1 MSDWYKDLFENYAR
15 AYDKESFTQGSIGEV
30 DFIEQEINFD
40 KSKKILDL
48 GCGTGRHAI
57 ELARRGYNV
66 IGVDLSASQLNRA
79 KEKAKENGVAVRF
92 MQEDARELNFMDE
105 FNLVIMIC
113 EGAFP
118 LMETDEMNY
127 KILENAARSLKS
139 KGKIIFTTLNGL
151 YPLFHSVK
159 DFVNSDIQGTSS
171 IENTFD
177 IMTFRDKSTVEV
189 TDDDG
194 EKKNLNCNERYYVPS
209 EITWYLK
216 SLKFE
221 TIDVCGCKLGNFSR
235 AYKLST
241 EDFEMLVI
249 AEKG

>member
-1 MSDWYKDLFENYAR
+1 VSDWYKDLFENYAR
-15 AYDKESFTQGSIGEV
+15 TYDKESFTQGTIGEV
-30 DFIEQEINFD
+30 DFIEQEINFN
-40 KSKKILDL
+40 KAKKILDL

-57 ELARRGYNV
+57 ELARRGYTV
-66 IGVDLSASQLNRA
+66 TGIDLSESQLQRA
-79 KEKAKENGVAVRF
+79 KEKA
-92 MQEDARELNFMDE
+92 QEASVKITFLQKDAREID
-105 FNLVIMIC
+105 FNNKFDLVIMIC

-127 KILENAARSLKS
+127 KILENAARALKS

-171 IENTFD
+171 IKNTFD

-194 EKKNLNCNERYYVPS
+194 KKKNLNCNERYYVPS

-235 AYKLST
+235 ADKLST

-249 AEKG
+249 GEKG

>member
-1 MSDWYKDLFENYAR
+1 VSDWYKDLFENYAR

-48 GCGTGRHAI
+48 GCGAGRHAI

-79 KEKAKENGVAVRF
+79 KEKAKENGMAVRF
-92 MQEDARELNFMDE
+92 IQEDARELNFMDE

-127 KILENAARSLKS
+127 KILENAARSLKL

-159 DFVNSDIQGTSS
+159 DFFNSDIQGTSS

-177 IMTFRDKSTVEV
+177 IMTFRDKSTVEE

-194 EKKNLNCNERYYVPS
+194 KKKNLNCNERYYVPS

-235 AYKLST
+235 VDKLST

>member
-1 MSDWYKDLFENYAR
+1 MSSWYKELFENYAR
-15 AYDKESFTQGSIGEV
+15 TYDKESFTQGTIGEV

-40 KSKKILDL
+40 KSTKILDL
-48 GCGTGRHAI
+48 GCGTGRHSV
-57 ELARRGYNV
+57 ELAKRGYNV
-66 IGVDLSASQLNRA
+66 TGVDLSTSQLNRA
-79 KEKAKENGVAVRF
+79 KEKARESGVAVRF
-92 MQEDARELNFMDE
+92 IQKDARELNFTDE

-127 KILENAARSLKS
+127 KILENAARALKS

-235 AYKLST
+235 ADKLTT